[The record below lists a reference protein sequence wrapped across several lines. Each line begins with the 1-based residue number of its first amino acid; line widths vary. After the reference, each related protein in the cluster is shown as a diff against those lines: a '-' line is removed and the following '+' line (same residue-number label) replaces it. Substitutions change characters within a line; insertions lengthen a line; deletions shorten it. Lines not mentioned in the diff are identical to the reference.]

1 MQWAFPFPK
10 CLPHGPMTDSSA
22 VRLLRVWMSR
32 PTIVAALIV
41 LGLVAGGGGGDRAAR
56 STGVPAKKLAP
67 VPNAIAFWDP
77 RRGLLGTGTCTGTTY
92 DSCRNGTIQLT
103 SNGGRS
109 FRVLLRTRRRVVQLQ
124 TAGPQGAIATT
135 DGGVFR
141 TLDGGRSWNRFRQR
155 YEASFATER
164 IGLGFHSYLV
174 HNNLALALLATSDG
188 GQTWRTRASPCTQTV
203 ASGAVIDLVT
213 PSLGWIVCLGQPG
226 AGNEEKA
233 VFRTT
238 DGGQSW
244 SAGASAVNYPR
255 RNVHGGLG
263 GYGYPVG
270 IAFAADGFGIL
281 WESRGTLYVTRDRGI
296 HWRAEP
302 NVARP
307 ELDFGRGAAAFDGGR
322 GLVLLGRGGSLPA
335 RLLATDDAGRTW
347 HLVHRWS

>member
-1 MQWAFPFPK
+1 
-10 CLPHGPMTDSSA
+10 
-22 VRLLRVWMSR
+22 MSR
-32 PTIVAALIV
+32 PTIVAALGA
-41 LGLVAGGGGGDRAAR
+41 LGLAACGGGDRAAR
-56 STGVPAKKLAP
+56 STGVPAKRLGP
-67 VPNAIAFWDP
+67 VPNAIAFFYP
-77 RRGLLGTGTCTGTTY
+77 RRGLLGTGTCVGTTY

-124 TAGPQGAIATT
+124 TAGPHGAIAIT

-141 TLDGGRSWNRFRQR
+141 TLDGGRSWKRFRQR

-174 HNNLALALLATSDG
+174 HNHLALALLATSDG
-188 GQTWRTRASPCTQTV
+188 GQTWRRRASPCTQTV

-226 AGNEEKA
+226 AGNEAKA

-244 SAGASAVNYPR
+244 SAGASAVTYPR
-255 RNVHGGLG
+255 RSVHGGLG
-263 GYGYPVG
+263 GYGYPLG

-302 NVARP
+302 KIARP
-307 ELDFGRGAAAFDGGR
+307 ELDFGRGAAAFAGGR
-322 GLVLLGRGGSLPA
+322 GLVLLGRGSSIPA